1 MTQDALLSAPEP
13 IQLSLPLAREE
24 PGAVQGARAIKANFS
39 IPEVGHQTRL
49 ESLLGTLSGA

>member
-1 MTQDALLSAPEP
+1 MTPDELLPTPEP
-13 IQLSLPLAREE
+13 IQLALPLARQA
-24 PGAVQGARAIKANFS
+24 PKAVQGARAIKANFS